1 MKIFNWNSKKDVA
14 NNVTIKPDST
24 VKVPPTSGR
33 KTRPTF
39 EETYYDLRA
48 GVKYI
53 NPSFIREII
62 PLIRKLCYSNSDFG
76 LALNDLVKLT
86 NTGHWVKFD
95 QSINTQQRTKMREH
109 LREVSKTWGEGVHGI
124 DGLVNKLISQI
135 WISGALSSE
144 WVVNNS
150 KTGIENCAIVNPE
163 TIYWAWEKSKRRFAV
178 YQKQDYKTGENLTE
192 KMVRLNPITYKYF
205 AINGDT
211 EIPYG
216 IPPFLTALNYVK
228 PQLNMDKNI
237 DHIMEQ
243 LGLLGFFETKVE
255 KPMQRDGESDDKY
268 MARLI
273 AFLSETRKT
282 VMEGLNSGIVVGYKD
297 DHEFEFNATAKNL
310 SGAVDMYSLNQV
322 KMANGLKVSPEFFGF
337 ATNTSESA
345 MSIIFT
351 KMLSQL
357 VNAQDLVRTFLEY
370 GYELELTLAGYSK
383 VNLSVEF
390 KPSTIT
396 DELKYQ
402 QAMEYKIRNIENKYN
417 MGVISQQQKAEEL
430 GYDKPD
436 VDKPRAP
443 IADSAAKQN
452 READKDKSDRKTRDK
467 NKPTPKRKDTDT
479 KSR

>member
-1 MKIFNWNSKKDVA
+1 MKIFNWNSKKDIA
-14 NNVTIKPDST
+14 NNVIAKSDSLI
-24 VKVPPTSGR
+24 KVPPTSGR

-39 EETYYDLRA
+39 DETYYDLRS

-53 NPSFIREII
+53 NPSFLREII
-62 PLIRKLCYSNSDFG
+62 PLIRKLCYTNSDFG

-135 WISGALSSE
+135 WISGALSAE
-144 WVVNNS
+144 WVVNNQ
-150 KTGIENCAIVNPE
+150 KTGIENCSIVNPE
-163 TIYWAWEKSKRRFAV
+163 TIYWAWEKTRKRFSV

-370 GYELELTLAGYSK
+370 GYELGLTLAGYSK

-402 QAMEYKIRNIENKYN
+402 QAMEYKIRNTENKYN

-436 VDKPRAP
+436 TDKPRAP
-443 IADSAAKQN
+443 IADGAAKQN

-467 NKPTPKRKDTDT
+467 NKPVPKRKDSDT